1 MNFPICKTAEDV
13 IYSAVS
19 KSSGMKNTIPGL
31 VRQRKKMKPYLIGI
45 DSDGTA
51 FDSMTIKHRY
61 AFIPA
66 LLEIRVSVH
75 REELLSRFYHA
86 AETKV

>member
-1 MNFPICKTAEDV
+1 
-13 IYSAVS
+13 
-19 KSSGMKNTIPGL
+19 
-31 VRQRKKMKPYLIGI
+31 MKPYLIGI

-51 FDSMTIKHRY
+51 FDSMTIKHRH